1 MSSPC
6 YRTCRISLQYSRKLF
21 LLENQCFNQNR
32 FCAKIQYGVIKN
44 NMAAYVVKAPL
55 RTVTPLCMGYGSCS
69 LEIWNLREILSQ
81 LKKRKTK
88 IDAFKPLKLNVS
100 RL

>member
-6 YRTCRISLQYSRKLF
+6 YRTCRISLQYSRKLY
-21 LLENQCFNQNR
+21 LLENQCFNQNL
-32 FCAKIQYGVIKN
+32 FCAKIQYGVKKN
-44 NMAAYVVKAPL
+44 NMAAYVVKAVL

-69 LEIWNLREILSQ
+69 IEIWNLREILSQ
-81 LKKRKTK
+81 LKKKITK

>member
-6 YRTCRISLQYSRKLF
+6 YRTCRISLQYSRKLY
-21 LLENQCFNQNR
+21 LLENQCFNQNL
-32 FCAKIQYGVIKN
+32 FCAKIQYGVKNN
-44 NMAAYVVKAPL
+44 NMAAYVVKAAL

-69 LEIWNLREILSQ
+69 IEIWNLREILSH
-81 LKKRKTK
+81 LKKKKTK